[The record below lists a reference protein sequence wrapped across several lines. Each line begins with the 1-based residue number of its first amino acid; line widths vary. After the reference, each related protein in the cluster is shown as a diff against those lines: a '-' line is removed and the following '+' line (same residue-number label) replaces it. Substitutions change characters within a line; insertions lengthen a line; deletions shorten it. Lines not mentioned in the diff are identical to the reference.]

1 MLFLR
6 RSAAG
11 PQKPD
16 PRGKTETR
24 TLQSKCGWW
33 GSCSLGTS
41 SASTRVGP
49 ACGQVTRLWCDL
61 QKRAKH
67 AGRCTTAEDKVNPGT
82 AWYHRVSCTYV
93 DEVWICALA
102 TFFAS
107 LRCPTPSFL
116 SASLRVFLRVL
127 GRDGWVSGD
136 ATVHAAGVFDAPS
149 AAQTFEET
157 SWSDNVRGE
166 APSSHPSLWP
176 DPATSVTAPRTA
188 GGLARSLTDETSSL

>member
-82 AWYHRVSCTYV
+82 A
-93 DEVWICALA
+93 
-102 TFFAS
+102 FFAS